1 MPQDRRGPARAK
13 PADSRPAGV
22 GAFSISPV
30 LMGSR
35 AIARQVMSRISL
47 RKTAVDLRSEDDIEG
62 STLTI
67 GPPSPKPPGY
77 LISLILAVVIPA
89 FMAILYL
96 AFIASDQYVAEARFA
111 VRTSQIDGG
120 GGDKLL
126 SSLSTLGSGLGSA
139 MPALA
144 GQDPYIVTGYIH
156 SRAIVDDL
164 SQEHDLRA
172 IFTRPG
178 SDFWARLK
186 RNASIEDLVDYWNS
200 MVTTNIDGP
209 SGIVTVAARAFR
221 QEDALAL
228 SQAII
233 VASEKLVNDVSARAR
248 NDAMRRA
255 EGEVRRNEEQVRL
268 ALQELRKY
276 RDSEGFIDPISSA
289 TSTSKLLL
297 DMMAD
302 KIKLQNDLFVAT
314 KAMSQDAPTV
324 QTLKTRSES
333 LDKQIETMKAGLA
346 GNTLE
351 GRTISNAL
359 VKYEELELQRTFAE
373 KLYTMAQDGLER
385 ARLRAEQQNL
395 YISVFVP
402 PSLPQE
408 AKYPERLAFSFII
421 PIGLLILWGI
431 FALIA
436 AAVEDHRL

>member
-1 MPQDRRGPARAK
+1 MAQDRGGAGRFNTAGAP
-13 PADSRPAGV
+13 DGRPAGV

-47 RKTAVDLRSEDDIEG
+47 RKTAVDLRSGDDIEG

-126 SSLSTLGSGLGSA
+126 SMLGSGLGSS

-164 SQEHDLRA
+164 SQQLDLRA

-186 RNASIEDLVDYWNS
+186 RNASIEDLVDYWNG
-200 MVTTNIDGP
+200 MVTADVDVP

-233 VASEKLVNDVSARAR
+233 AASEKLVNEVSARAR
-248 NDAMRRA
+248 HDAMRR
-255 EGEVRRNEEQVRL
+255 GRR
-268 ALQELRKY
+268 
-276 RDSEGFIDPISSA
+276 
-289 TSTSKLLL
+289 
-297 DMMAD
+297 
-302 KIKLQNDLFVAT
+302 
-314 KAMSQDAPTV
+314 
-324 QTLKTRSES
+324 
-333 LDKQIETMKAGLA
+333 
-346 GNTLE
+346 
-351 GRTISNAL
+351 
-359 VKYEELELQRTFAE
+359 
-373 KLYTMAQDGLER
+373 
-385 ARLRAEQQNL
+385 
-395 YISVFVP
+395 
-402 PSLPQE
+402 
-408 AKYPERLAFSFII
+408 
-421 PIGLLILWGI
+421 
-431 FALIA
+431 
-436 AAVEDHRL
+436 

>member
-1 MPQDRRGPARAK
+1 MAQDRREPPRSE
-13 PADSRPAGV
+13 PVNAGTAPV

-35 AIARQVMSRISL
+35 ALARQVMSRISL
-47 RKTAVDLRSEDDIEG
+47 RKTAVDLRAEDDLEG
-62 STLTI
+62 ATLTVD
-67 GPPSPKPPGY
+67 PPSPKPPGY
-77 LISLILAVVIPA
+77 LISLILTVVVPA
-89 FMAILYL
+89 FLAILYL
-96 AFIASDQYVAEARFA
+96 AFLASDQYVAEARFA
-111 VRTSQIDGG
+111 VRTSQTDGG
-120 GGDKLL
+120 GSDKLL
-126 SSLSTLGSGLGSA
+126 SSLSSMAGMGSP

-164 SQEHDLRA
+164 SQRLDLRA

-186 RNASIEDLVDYWNS
+186 PNASIESLLDYWNG
-200 MVTTNIDGP
+200 MVTTYIDGP

-221 QEDALAL
+221 PEDALAL

-255 EGEVRRNEEQVRL
+255 EGEVRRYEEQVRV
-268 ALQELRKY
+268 ALFDLRKY
-276 RDSEGFIDPISSA
+276 RDSEGFIDPVSSA

-297 DMMAD
+297 GMMAD
-302 KIKLQNDLFVAT
+302 KIKLQNDLFVAS
-314 KAMSQDAPTV
+314 KAMSPDAPSV
-324 QTLKTRSES
+324 QTLKTRSEN

-346 GNTLE
+346 GNTAE
-351 GRTISNAL
+351 GRTISAAM
-359 VKYEELELQRTFAE
+359 VKFEELELQRTFAE
-373 KLYTMAQDGLER
+373 KLYSMAQDGLER

-402 PSLPQE
+402 PALPQD
-408 AKYPERLAFSFII
+408 ARYPERLAFSFII
-421 PIGLLILWGI
+421 PIGLLLLWGI
-431 FALIA
+431 FVMVA
-436 AAVEDHRL
+436 AAIEDHRI

>member
-1 MPQDRRGPARAK
+1 MAQDRGGPARSK
-13 PADSRPAGV
+13 PADGRPAGV

-47 RKTAVDLRSEDDIEG
+47 RKTAVDLRSGDDIEG

-126 SSLSTLGSGLGSA
+126 SMLGSGLGSS

-164 SQEHDLRA
+164 SQQLDLRA

-186 RNASIEDLVDYWNS
+186 RNASIEDLVDYWNG
-200 MVTTNIDGP
+200 MVTTYVDGP

-233 VASEKLVNDVSARAR
+233 AASEKLVNEVSARAR

-255 EGEVRRNEEQVRL
+255 EGEVRRNEEQVRI
-268 ALQELRKY
+268 ALLDLRKY
-276 RDSEGFIDPISSA
+276 RDSEGFIDPVSSA

-297 DMMAD
+297 GMMAD

-314 KAMSQDAPTV
+314 KAMSQNAPTV

-346 GNTLE
+346 GNTVE

-359 VKYEELELQRTFAE
+359 VKFEELELKRTFAE

-408 AKYPERLAFSFII
+408 ARYPERLAFSFII